1 MPEKQAVPEKVFA
14 LSNQDGSFY
23 QSGDT
28 YGVRFERILDHPVQ
42 RVWAALTQPDRLA
55 AWLAPTTIKGK
66 AGGSIAVETFG
77 GTMGGKILH
86 WKENS
91 ILEYE
96 WYKESIV
103 RWELLTEGRGR
114 CRLIFTVRLAPKSQL
129 QGAATGWHYHLD
141 MLAIN
146 VSGDEMPYFRIEDW
160 EKISGAVSL
169 RYKTQLQERDRQDF
183 AERPPFVIERTF
195 NAPVSRVWAALIDKE
210 EIKRWSFTIASF
222 EPVVGY
228 EFTFWG
234 GTETNG
240 YTHLCQITEVIP
252 ERKLA
257 YSWRYENIIGITHVS
272 FELFPEGSKTRLRL
286 THEGLEKLAHAGP
299 DFARTNFMAGWT
311 SILDQG
317 LAPLFGN

>member
-1 MPEKQAVPEKVFA
+1 MPEKQLMPEKVFT

-28 YGVRFERILDHPVQ
+28 YGVRFERILDHPVS
-42 RVWAALTQPDRLA
+42 RVWAALTQPDRLS
-55 AWLAPTTIKGK
+55 AWLAPTTIEGRV
-66 AGGSIAVETFG
+66 GGSIAVETFG
-77 GTMGGKILH
+77 GTMGGKILF

-91 ILEYE
+91 LLEYE

-129 QGAATGWHYHLD
+129 EGAATGWHYHLD

-146 VSGDEMPYFRIEDW
+146 VSEAAMPFFRIEDW
-160 EKISGAVSL
+160 EKISGAASN
-169 RYKTQLQERDRQDF
+169 RYKTQLQERDRKGF
-183 AERPPFVIERTF
+183 AEQPPFIIERTF
-195 NAPVSRVWAALIDKE
+195 NAPVARVWAALTDKE

-228 EFTFWG
+228 EFSFWG

-240 YTHLCQITEVIP
+240 YTHLCQITDVIP

-257 YSWRYENIIGITHVS
+257 YTWRYENIIGITRVS

-286 THEGLEKLAHAGP
+286 THEGLENLAHAGP

-317 LAPLFGN
+317 LAPLFAE